1 MASNQEE
8 VKLFGI
14 VGSPFVTRV
23 DIALNLKGVQ
33 YKYEEEKL
41 GEFSD
46 ALIKYNPV
54 YKKVPVLVHNDKP
67 ISESLVI
74 LEYIDETWKQ
84 NPILP
89 SDPYKRALARF
100 WSKFIDDKCLNAAR
114 KVAFSLDEKEREEG
128 FKELEVA
135 FQFLEDELKDKFFGG
150 EDIGL
155 VDITGVFIAF
165 WVPIMQEVIGLK
177 LLTIEKF
184 PKLYKWSQDFNNHQI
199 VKETLPNRETQLAYF
214 KARYESLFASK

>member
-1 MASNQEE
+1 MIN
-8 VKLFGI
+8 
-14 VGSPFVTRV
+14 T
-23 DIALNLKGVQ
+23 
-33 YKYEEEKL
+33 
-41 GEFSD
+41 
-46 ALIKYNPV
+46 
-54 YKKVPVLVHNDKP
+54 
-67 ISESLVI
+67 
-74 LEYIDETWKQ
+74 
-84 NPILP
+84 
-89 SDPYKRALARF
+89 LARF
-100 WSKFIDDKCLNAAR
+100 WSKFIDDKCLNAGR
-114 KVAFSLDEKEREEG
+114 KVAFSLDEKERDEG

-135 FQFLEDELKDKFFGG
+135 FQFLEDELKDKFFSG

-165 WVPIMQEVIGLK
+165 WVPIIQEVIGLK